1 MRKFILTTVIA
12 LFVVSVWL
20 YAQEKDTAQGEPKV
34 KLEIIYKKELGELM
48 AGPEGFPPPEIRQIL
63 EDKEIPQEDK
73 DWLLNSLRIEIARRE
88 KVLYINDGKA
98 IKLPDDLQSITTS
111 QNLKY
116 MIVYAAHTDYGGM
129 TADEVKKLR
138 DEWLDAYK
146 RYSQWQTKWE
156 RETEKKIPE
165 YRDSMHYWL
174 RISDSLNDFIWKIE
188 RAKKEYKK
196 FICME
201 TESGKVL
208 WEKENMDHHINIS
221 NDGKTII
228 TVPGGFMLN
237 TTVFF
242 YDAHGNEIKKVDGFY
257 TPRGSFGMSAD
268 GELFAIVTRKNRED
282 SLTMWIKAY
291 DRKGNLLWQTEV
303 IGNGTAANPC
313 FAVSPNHAY
322 VIASLTGVHWWRE
335 DYTYL
340 LNNRGEII
348 TKYDVCVEI
357 PAFSMDGK
365 YLILMSNK
373 DTLYFIE
380 AKGGGL
386 LWKRTL
392 GKHGRKTA
400 MMPKDGEVIFIY
412 SDIYERS
419 PAYLLDSNGN
429 IVWQTPG
436 KLENAVGLSPNG
448 FFFIPSA
455 KPDVIIY
462 HISSEVSNE
471 NK

>member
-34 KLEIIYKKELGELM
+34 KLELVYKKELGELM

-174 RISDSLNDFIWKIE
+174 RISDSLNDKIKE
-188 RAKKEYKK
+188 VTMSKKKEYKK
-196 FICME
+196 FIMME
-201 TESGKVL
+201 TEDGKVL
-208 WEKENMDHHINIS
+208 WEREDMEPPRYIS
-221 NDGKTII
+221 NDGRVAVG
-228 TVPGGFMLN
+228 VPGYHFFSS
-237 TTVFF
+237 VIF
-242 YDAHGNEIKKVDGFY
+242 YDEHGNEIKKVSGLWG
-257 TPRGSFGMSAD
+257 PQGSHDMSAD
-268 GELFAIVTRKNRED
+268 GEMFCALTKTRQND
-282 SLTMWIKAY
+282 TAVMAVVAY
-291 DRKGNLLWQTEV
+291 DRNGNKLWGTELRGNWPHTIPC
-303 IGNGTAANPC
+303 IG
-313 FAVSPNHAY
+313 VSPNHKY
-322 VIASLTGVHWWRE
+322 VAASVSGIF
-335 DYTYL
+335 L
-340 LNNRGEII
+340 LNEKGVLVN
-348 TKYDVCVEI
+348 TYNHAAYY
-357 PAFSMDGK
+357 PAFSYDGR
-365 YLILMSNK
+365 YLILRTHK
-373 DTLYFIE
+373 DTTYFVRTDNGEILWQKVLGGHSYKKPIVS
-380 AKGGGL
+380 KGG
-386 LWKRTL
+386 R
-392 GKHGRKTA
+392 A
-400 MMPKDGEVIFIY
+400 IFFI
-412 SDIYERS
+412 SQVAEHH
-419 PAYLLDSNGN
+419 PAYLLDVRGN
-429 IVWQTPG
+429 IIWDG
-436 KLENAVGLSPNG
+436 SHELKNAIGLSPSG
-448 FFFIPSA
+448 YFFLPSSE
-455 KPDVIIY
+455 PELLIY
-462 HISSEVSNE
+462 KISSEVSDE
-471 NK
+471 EK